1 MPASEGRVY
10 LISIISSVAFA
21 VMYAQVELWVSWE
34 RVLRDFSFLPS
45 VFGVT
50 PYNLLFTTL
59 LYLLVAF
66 GPLMPVMGKKA
77 FAVGL
82 ANFLLICVVEDASYF
97 LLSGRWITQADYT
110 ARILGTVSIC
120 GILVPTWY
128 LIYLIFVLA
137 LYSRAV
143 G

>member
-50 PYNLLFTTL
+50 PYNLVFTTL

-66 GPLMPVMGKKA
+66 
-77 FAVGL
+77 
-82 ANFLLICVVEDASYF
+82 
-97 LLSGRWITQADYT
+97 
-110 ARILGTVSIC
+110 
-120 GILVPTWY
+120 
-128 LIYLIFVLA
+128 
-137 LYSRAV
+137 
-143 G
+143 